1 MQGESVLVVDDDPV
15 NRMTIQQLI
24 RRRNDFKILEAVD
37 GKSALDFAQADP
49 GLAAILLD
57 VQMPDISGIEV
68 CRLLK
73 HNPRTRAV
81 PIILISAVHTDDT
94 SIAEGL
100 EAGADG
106 YLTKPVAEN
115 MLNAWLNA
123 VTRINALNRALAEN
137 AGGAPGGQVEL
148 LADMAQLSHNINNPL
163 QAIMATSDLLDL
175 DYEADARVREAVR
188 QIQDSAERIAQL
200 VGQVSQRA
208 KAVRQAGGQY

>member
-15 NRMTIQQLI
+15 NRMTIQRLI
-24 RRRNDFKILEAVD
+24 QRRNDFKILEAVD

-81 PIILISAVHTDDT
+81 PIILISAVHTDDA

-106 YLTKPVAEN
+106 YLTKPVSEN

-137 AGGAPGGQVEL
+137 AGGAPGGQDEL
-148 LADMAQLSHNINNPL
+148 LADLTQLSHNINNPL

-175 DYEADARVREAVR
+175 DYEADERVREAVR
-188 QIQDSAERIAQL
+188 QIQESAERIAQL
-200 VGQVSQRA
+200 VGQMSQRA
-208 KAVRQAGGQY
+208 KAVRHAGGQY

>member
-24 RRRNDFKILEAVD
+24 RRRNDFKILEAVN

-175 DYEADARVREAVR
+175 DYEADNRVREAVR
-188 QIQDSAERIAQL
+188 QIQESAERIAQL

-208 KAVRQAGGQY
+208 KVVRQAGGQY